1 MNPKKPGQQGY
12 LDVKTEDGKIAGQAR
27 IRVAPQIPYAQDFE
41 KVPVGAV
48 PAGWVNTQGKYRV
61 VEIKEDDGMHKVLFK
76 VNNNPRPP
84 LVRANAYITL
94 PSSTNYTIQADMK
107 GVAVNQQLGDMGVIA
122 NRYLLLMDPKTTPED
137 PIPKLRLVTW
147 EALPPEPAGR
157 VSASTHFKWSE
168 KVWYTVKLTVTV
180 EANQAIAKGKAWER
194 GKAEPADWMVEVKD
208 PRPNRVGAAALYGYV
223 PNATAVAVGAEI
235 YYDNVKITPNN
246 GKKVG
251 NVEK

>member
-1 MNPKKPGQQGY
+1 MARSPVKLGY
-12 LDVKTEDGKIAGQAR
+12 GLLRKFLMPRTSRKSL
-27 IRVAPQIPYAQDFE
+27 F
-41 KVPVGAV
+41 GAV

-84 LVRANAYITL
+84 LARANAYITL

-180 EANQAIAKGKAWER
+180 EANQAIAKGKAWEAR
-194 GKAEPADWMVEVKD
+194 QGGAGRLDGGGQGSSTEPGWG
-208 PRPNRVGAAALYGYV
+208 RSALRLCSECDG
-223 PNATAVAVGAEI
+223 GSGRCRDLLRQRE
-235 YYDNVKITPNN
+235 DHS
-246 GKKVG
+246 
-251 NVEK
+251 E